1 MSFIYIIEIIFGCIV
16 LTGLFFG
23 IQTFMVLLILKLTV
37 LKYMSWWLVFT
48 PLIVWVVS
56 ASIKIAYS
64 KEI

>member
-1 MSFIYIIEIIFGCIV
+1 MTFKEIMEIIFGCIV
-16 LTGLFFG
+16 LTGLFLG
-23 IQTFMVLLILKLTV
+23 IQTFMVLLILKLSV
-37 LKYMSWWLVFT
+37 LKYLSWWLVFT